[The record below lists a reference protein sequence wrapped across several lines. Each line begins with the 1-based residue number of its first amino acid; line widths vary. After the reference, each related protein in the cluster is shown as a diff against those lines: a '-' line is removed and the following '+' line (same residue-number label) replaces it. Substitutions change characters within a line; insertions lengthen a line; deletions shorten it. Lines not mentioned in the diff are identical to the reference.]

1 MIKHKSITVHQS
13 DSSQSDKNQYILI
26 FLCQFRKLRWQE
38 NVNVFDSRENC
49 FKAESFRKQLGLRIV
64 IMTENYSIPLFLSV
78 YYLDMQMSIFQ
89 KFQGLF
95 VFCFLFN
102 ISAENVRLKVYNI
115 NKMDARAEQVEI
127 CKQGQ
132 PKSIYHAP
140 NSIFSIGCTDT
151 LRIKT
156 ITI

>member
-1 MIKHKSITVHQS
+1 MI
-13 DSSQSDKNQYILI
+13 
-26 FLCQFRKLRWQE
+26 
-38 NVNVFDSRENC
+38 
-49 FKAESFRKQLGLRIV
+49 
-64 IMTENYSIPLFLSV
+64 ENYSIPLFLGI

-95 VFCFLFN
+95 VLCFLFN
-102 ISAENVRLKVYNI
+102 ITAENVRLKIYNI
-115 NKMDARAEQVEI
+115 NKMDAKAEQVEI
-127 CKQGQ
+127 CNQGQ

-140 NSIFSIGCTDT
+140 NSIFSIGCIDI